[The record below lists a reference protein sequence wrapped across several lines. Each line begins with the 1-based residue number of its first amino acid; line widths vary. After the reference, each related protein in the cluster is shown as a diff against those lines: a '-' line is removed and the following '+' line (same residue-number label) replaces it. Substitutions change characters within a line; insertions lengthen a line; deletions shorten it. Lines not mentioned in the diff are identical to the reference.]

1 VARKYG
7 TKLVGGSSIGAGD
20 GEVLTS
26 RSPRRKGGFTV
37 PGRPLAG
44 GCAQDPGKP
53 DGTVAPSP
61 ISVDRCLVAQLA
73 DPRLVSIRVGLD
85 VQPLQGKNYT
95 YSRVLGH
102 GQPYS
107 SVALIR

>member
-1 VARKYG
+1 VQGK
-7 TKLVGGSSIGAGD
+7 
-20 GEVLTS
+20 EVLAS
-26 RSPRRKGGFTV
+26 RSPRRKGDFTV
-37 PGRPLAG
+37 LGRPLAG

-61 ISVDRCLVAQLA
+61 VSVDRCLVAESADLRLA
-73 DPRLVSIRVGLD
+73 LIRVGPG
-85 VQPLQGKNYT
+85 VQPLQGENYI

-107 SVALIR
+107 SVALIS